1 MPVLQLMTAALPR
14 PANHSYAR
22 EVEGRPTRQQEL
34 DLMLLRQYE
43 ARRAA
48 EQDAVLAAQR
58 MTADNLPL
66 APGEWQYAAQ
76 QRAAQQAAQ
85 QAVQQAQ
92 AEQQRQALFQL
103 SRPRYMP
110 PAPPAADS
118 RFDNALQRVIGALV
132 PPQPLAP
139 DAPAGP
145 SMAPDI
151 RPSLFQRMFR
161 ST

>member
-1 MPVLQLMTAALPR
+1 MTAALPR

-22 EVEGRPTRQQEL
+22 EVEGRPTRQQEQL
-34 DLMLLRQYE
+34 QRQYQ
-43 ARRAA
+43 AQLAA
-48 EQDAVLAAQR
+48 E
-58 MTADNLPL
+58 
-66 APGEWQYAAQ
+66 QYAAQ

-103 SRPRYMP
+103 SRPAYMP